1 MPDGAAGP
9 GGARDGGP
17 PGALEGVRVLDLS
30 SEFGWY
36 GARLLADLG
45 ADVVRIEP
53 PGGDPLRG
61 RPPFAGGEI
70 GANSSL
76 TWWHHNAGKRSATL
90 DLTQHDGRHLFGL
103 LLPHADI
110 VFESLGAAERAL
122 LAPEAALERHPSL
135 VWVAVAPLGI
145 EGPRAEWAATD
156 LTVQA
161 LAGPMQ
167 QAGYADG
174 PPQRI
179 GGEQAT
185 IAAGIAA
192 AQGAL
197 IALLHAEATG
207 EGQLVEISAQE
218 VYSACQ
224 ARAHLNWDIHR
235 VAHERPGDAHPVP
248 GMGTYAASDGHVYAY
263 VGVPG
268 FGAPWAAL
276 LDWMIEEGHGREFD
290 TTEKRE
296 ILDDLSVRTLVDPEA
311 AERAR
316 PWLEPLEAA
325 LAEFFAGK
333 RAAEIYHE
341 GQERGLLIGMV
352 SKPSDLAANE
362 QLAARE
368 WWQEVEQPL
377 DAGKEPIPAR
387 YPGPPFRLSAAPA
400 RIRGGAPA
408 AGEHNRAVLVE
419 MAGVP
424 EEDLPAYYGEGAI

>member
-1 MPDGAAGP
+1 MLAG
-9 GGARDGGP
+9 GGP
-17 PGALEGVRVLDLS
+17 AALEGVRVLDLS

-61 RPPFAGGEI
+61 RPPFAGGGI
-70 GANSSL
+70 GADSSL
-76 TWWHHNAGKRSATL
+76 TWWYHNAGKRSVTL
-90 DLTQHDGRHLFGL
+90 DLRQHDGLHLFGL

-110 VFESLGAAERAL
+110 VIESVSPPERARL
-122 LAPEAALERHPSL
+122 EWARLGPEAALKRHPAL
-135 VWVAVAPLGI
+135 VWVAVAPLGA
-145 EGPRAEWAATD
+145 EGPRADWAAAD
-156 LTVQA
+156 MTVQA

-167 QAGYADG
+167 QAGYRDG

-224 ARAHLNWDIHR
+224 ARAHLNWDLHR
-235 VAHERPGDAHPVP
+235 VAHERPGDDHPVP

-268 FGAPWAAL
+268 FGAPWGAL
-276 LDWMIEEGHGREFD
+276 LDWMIEEGWAGEFD
-290 TTEKRE
+290 APERRD
-296 ILDDLSVRTLVDPEA
+296 LLRDLSVRTLVDPEA
-311 AERAR
+311 AERTR
-316 PWLEPLEAA
+316 PLLEPLEAE

-341 GQERGLLIGMV
+341 GQGRGLLIGMV
-352 SKPSDLAANE
+352 SKPSDLAASE

-368 WWQEVEQPL
+368 WWQELEQQQG
-377 DAGKEPIPAR
+377 AGKEPITAR
-387 YPGPPFRLSAAPA
+387 YPGPPFRLSATPA
-400 RIRGGAPA
+400 RIRAGAPR
-408 AGEHNRAVLVE
+408 AGEHNRELLAGL
-419 MAGVP
+419 AGVP
-424 EEDLPAYYGEGAI
+424 EEDLAAYFGEAAI